1 MKSYIPVL
9 TIAGSDS
16 SGGAG
21 IQADIKTMSALG
33 TYAMS
38 AITAITA
45 QNTTGVSAIQGI
57 APKIV
62 AAQIDMVYADIPPV
76 AVKTGM
82 LYNAEII
89 SAVADALAR
98 NNARNII
105 IDPVMVATSGAMLI
119 DKDAVNTLVAKLFPM
134 ATLITPNC
142 AEARELTGSDDIMTQ
157 ITRLRETGARNI
169 LLKGG
174 DSPATDKKTDY
185 LSLEG
190 SNEPIALTSDAI
202 ATKNSHGTG
211 CTLSSAIA
219 SYMALGYDLE
229 KSVRKAKQYISY
241 ALFAGKNVCIGNGNG
256 PVNHFFAPEKLKTCS
271 IKR

>member
-9 TIAGSDS
+9 TVAGSDS

-21 IQADIKTMSALG
+21 IQADLKTMSALG
-33 TYAMS
+33 VYGMS

-45 QNTTGVSAIQGI
+45 QNTTGVSAIEGI
-57 APKIV
+57 SPKIV

-82 LYNAEII
+82 LYSAEII
-89 SAVADALAR
+89 TAIADAFAR
-98 NNARNII
+98 NNASNII
-105 IDPVMVATSGAMLI
+105 IDPVMVATSGALLI
-119 DKDAVNTLVAKLFPM
+119 DKNAISTLVNKLFPM

-142 AEARELTGSDDIMTQ
+142 AEARELTGSDDVEIQ
-157 ITRLRETGARNI
+157 ARRLHKMGARNI

-174 DSPATDKKTDY
+174 DSSRSDKKIDY

-190 SNEPIALTSDAI
+190 NNDLIKLSSDTI
-202 ATKNSHGTG
+202 NTRNSHGTG

-219 SYMALGYDLE
+219 SYIALGNDLTT
-229 KSVRKAKQYISY
+229 SVKKAKQYITY
-241 ALFAGKNVCIGNGNG
+241 ALFSGKNVNIGKGNG
-256 PVNHFFAPEKLKTCS
+256 PVNHFFAPMKLKLS
-271 IKR
+271 KR